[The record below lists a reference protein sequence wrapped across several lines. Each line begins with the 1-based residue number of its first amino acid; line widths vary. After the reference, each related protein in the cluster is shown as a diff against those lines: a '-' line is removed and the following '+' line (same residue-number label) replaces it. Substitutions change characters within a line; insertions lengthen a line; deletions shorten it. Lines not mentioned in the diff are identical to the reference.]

1 VGVRAYD
8 DPVLESIGGLEN
20 DVIGIRA
27 IGLFTI
33 ADYSAI
39 IEPELER
46 LAAVREQLRLLLYLG
61 ADFTGFGEGAW
72 GNLADEIRHTN
83 FHRGAVVTDD
93 GYIRTSINVLKWT
106 LRGDVRTFQ
115 NFEYENAVLWVGN

>member
-1 VGVRAYD
+1 
-8 DPVLESIGGLEN
+8 VLESIQGLKN
-20 DVIGIRA
+20 GVVGMRA
-27 IGLFTI
+27 IGQFTI

-39 IEPELER
+39 IEPQLEK
-46 LAAVREQLRLLLYLG
+46 LETAREQLRLLLYLG

-72 GNLADEIRHTN
+72 GDLTDEIRHTH

-93 GYIRTSINVLKWT
+93 GAIRTGLNILKWA

-115 NFEYENAVLWVGN
+115 NFEYEVAVRWVGN